1 LLSKKQ
7 AEILNLFRKSIFLK
21 VSILGIAKLLK
32 EKSYQRVYESTK
44 ALVKKDMLKSEK
56 MGNTDQISFSWTD
69 AAIANISF
77 LDEEEA
83 REKKLPHHDEILS
96 IKEIRQHLILI
107 TGSYARQDAKKSS
120 DLDLVI
126 IIPDGKKAIELQ
138 KLIENKTLTEHPLI
152 HSYVFN
158 NKDFIEMLTSKEQ
171 NYGKEIVKNHLLLKN
186 AYIYY
191 DILKEAAFNELN
203 SKTLP

>member
-1 LLSKKQ
+1 
-7 AEILNLFRKSIFLK
+7 LNLFRKSIFLK

-32 EKSYQRVYESTK
+32 EKYYQRVYESTK
-44 ALVKKDMLKSEK
+44 ALVKKDILKSEK

-83 REKKLPHHDEILS
+83 REKKLPHHDKILS
-96 IKEIRQHLILI
+96 IKEIKQYSILI
-107 TGSYARQDAKKSS
+107 TGSYARGEAKKSS

-126 IIPDGKKAIELQ
+126 IIPDDKKAIELQ
-138 KLIENKTLTEHPLI
+138 KLIENKTLAEHPPI
-152 HSYVFN
+152 HSYAFN

-191 DILKEAAFNELN
+191 DILKEATFNEFN

>member
-1 LLSKKQ
+1 M
-7 AEILNLFRKSIFLK
+7 NLFRKSIFLK

-44 ALVKKDMLKSEK
+44 ALVKKDILKSEK
-56 MGNTDQISFSWTD
+56 MGNTDQISFSWAD

-83 REKKLPHHDEILS
+83 REKKLPHYDKILS
-96 IKEIRQHLILI
+96 IKETKQYSILI
-107 TGSYARQDAKKSS
+107 TGSYARGDAKKSS

-126 IIPDGKKAIELQ
+126 IIPDDKKAIELQ
-138 KLIENKTLTEHPLI
+138 KLIENKTLAEHPPI

-171 NYGKEIVKNHLLLKN
+171 NYGKEVVKNHLLLKN

-191 DILKEAAFNELN
+191 EILKEAAFNEFN

>member
-1 LLSKKQ
+1 M
-7 AEILNLFRKSIFLK
+7 NLFRKSIFLK

-83 REKKLPHHDEILS
+83 REKKLPHYDKILS

-107 TGSYARQDAKKSS
+107 TGSYAREDAKKSS

-126 IIPDGKKAIELQ
+126 VIPDGKKAIELQ
-138 KLIENKTLTEHPLI
+138 KLIENKTLTEHPPI

-186 AYIYY
+186 AYMYY
-191 DILKEAAFNELN
+191 EILKEAAFNEFN

>member
-1 LLSKKQ
+1 M
-7 AEILNLFRKSIFLK
+7 NLFRKSIFLK

-138 KLIENKTLTEHPLI
+138 KLIENKTLTEHPPI